1 MNHFILTRFN
11 LRLWWKED
19 KRGGAIQTEEWLEER
34 FRLFETFCLPSV
46 KGQTCQD
53 FKWICLFDE
62 ETPKNFRERIGG
74 YAEAYDRFLP
84 FYLNAEETKQ
94 FQSYFQRKVYEL
106 ADKADEG
113 LLTTYLDN
121 DDCLRDDYVER
132 VQRYTQKVRYGT
144 VFSFK
149 YGIQYYT
156 EQNLAVRI
164 PYKNNH
170 FLSYYERLG
179 EKSRTIWGFWHFS
192 IYNYKGIRVA
202 TINNKE
208 NPMWVEVIHKGN
220 IDNDVKM
227 TLSHKLIT
235 DRKYMG
241 RFGAD
246 FCMMSPL
253 RSWTVFCTKFLFRFM
268 GQVVRRGVN
277 KIARGFHG

>member
-19 KRGGAIQTEEWLEER
+19 KRGGAILTEEWLEER
-34 FRLFETFCLPSV
+34 FRLFEKFCLSSV
-46 KGQTCQD
+46 MNQKCQS

-62 ETPKNFRERIGG
+62 GTPEMFRRRVDGYRERCPQF
-74 YAEAYDRFLP
+74 YP
-84 FYLNAEETKQ
+84 FYLNEVETKHFQ
-94 FQSYFQRKVYEL
+94 QFFQSKVYEL
-106 ADKADEG
+106 ADKGDER

-121 DDCLRDDYVER
+121 DDCLRDDYVEK
-132 VQRYTQKVRYGT
+132 TQELAEKVRFGT
-144 VFSFK
+144 IITYKF
-149 YGIQYYT
+149 GIQYYADM
-156 EQNLAVRI
+156 NLAVRI

-170 FLSYYERLG
+170 FLTYYEKLTS
-179 EKSRTIWGFWHFS
+179 EPRTVWGFWHFS
-192 IYNYKGIRVA
+192 IFKYKGIRVM
-202 TINNKE
+202 TVD
-208 NPMWVEVIHKGN
+208 NPKNPVWVEVIHKGN

-268 GQVVRRGVN
+268 GQVVRRGGN
-277 KIARGFHG
+277 KINRRFHG